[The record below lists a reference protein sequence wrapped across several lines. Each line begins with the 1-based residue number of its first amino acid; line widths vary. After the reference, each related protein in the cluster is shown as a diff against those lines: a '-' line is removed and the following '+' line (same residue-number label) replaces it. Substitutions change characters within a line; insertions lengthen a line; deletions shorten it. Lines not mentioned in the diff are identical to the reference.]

1 MKNPSACITSIPQKN
16 PWFRKS
22 LVKSAMKSVTIL
34 AAMWLVMFFFAP
46 AARAGQGAASFLDFD
61 DSNPGFGT
69 PTDTSETANTWSA
82 SAAGTVSAG
91 QRTSGTQL
99 TIGNADSD
107 FSGPTPF
114 NFAINLNG
122 GGNLQGV
129 RINSTNVNVTFTGTA
144 NTHNNS
150 GPNFWIVTNFSSLTV
165 NNSRQLFAD
174 TVKGVNWNNVAVTF
188 QGPGTINF
196 PTPFGCNSTA
206 VNTQSMSGV
215 INLQMPPVVS
225 ASTYSGGFVL
235 VSGTLNFASAGSA
248 NVFNGFGAGK
258 NFIINGGTI
267 DNTSGSPMVLSV
279 GLAGYTL
286 GGDLTFLGGSSM
298 DFGPA
303 AVTLTGTRTVTV
315 GASTLTLGPITGT
328 GFGIIKAGAGTLA
341 ISGASTFTGP
351 MIVTNGTTLALPN
364 AGAVVGP
371 LVLSGA
377 TLDMSSSVN
386 GTIAPSSFSVTN
398 SVLNLAVVSST
409 GTNIATPTINVGGS
423 TTINITSIPLITAY
437 PTTYHLIAGTT
448 ANGAMNFTLGTLPIT
463 SPPLT
468 GSLSISGGSVDFVLT
483 GGPPPVHVL
492 TWNGLNGGL
501 PDGTWDVGTT
511 PTWLNSNNNPTT
523 FAQSDS
529 VTLNDTA
536 AGTTSINMAGAVSPG
551 ILTVSNNSKLYTLG
565 GPSGKITGNVALN
578 KRGSG
583 TLILDEGG
591 GNDFSNGV
599 AIASGT
605 LQVGNNDSA
614 GSLPQTGN
622 IVNNGALVF
631 NRTDFITVPNVI
643 SGSGTVA
650 QNGSGFVM
658 LSGANTF
665 TGAVTVAQG
674 TLQIGNSSAL
684 GTTNG
689 GTTITSGATLDFVAN
704 ANNIGQEIVSV
715 SGSGVGGFGALVNN
729 SGSATF
735 VAPNIARVILTG
747 DTSFGGSGRWDL
759 RSATT
764 GDPTLSSL
772 STAGVARKITKVGGN
787 QVGLVGAT
795 VDPAL
800 GDIEVQSGTF
810 SMEAATTSLGNPAAN
825 LIVEPGA
832 TFQMFAI
839 TNFLNKVFTLGS
851 DGVANT
857 ISATSGSNN
866 VVGPMTLTNTCLF
879 NVNNNAVSLTLN
891 NVLTGTGQI
900 IKVGAGLLTL
910 SGNSPAYGGGLLVN
924 AGSAAISGTL
934 SNAQGVTAA
943 VGKLT
948 LNGSLLGTAGLTN
961 NPGAIIAGSGNTT
974 CPADISGVLSPG
986 DTNVFGTLTVGS
998 LTLEVGGTL
1007 NYDLGVINT
1016 PGSNT
1021 NDLIVVNGDLTVNG
1035 NSVFINPIGLLQ
1047 VGVPYRLF
1055 NYSGN
1060 LNWLGDLQVQNQGSA
1075 NYTFVVNTNT
1085 PGQVNVVASGGPPQW
1100 NGGSALNSNWSD
1112 PANWN
1117 GTAISSG
1124 NVLGFSGNNRLN
1136 NINDTTADT
1145 SYGDIIFSPGAG
1157 AFTLNGN
1164 PIVPAGNIQNLSA
1177 NSQTINL
1184 GLDFNANFTIDGGVG
1199 GMIVGGGLTNTATA
1213 PTRTIV
1219 TLAGLGTLTNLLAS
1233 VDPGG
1238 TNSIFMQSGTANWTL
1253 VDNAASAQMTVPW
1266 NFDIRAGTFNF
1277 GTASSAPKISSTSIN
1292 GLPQDNQVGILSG
1305 TAGTFNMVNGTLTTI
1320 ARLNTATVAN
1330 STGIVSQVGGT
1341 LNIGQQ
1347 FQGANGGAANE
1358 QSIVTISGGTMNIGG
1373 GTGQFYDASR
1383 GFGKLTVSGT
1393 GALNCGVLDVSR
1405 SILSGTIG
1413 VVNLDGGTITAS
1425 RVGTATANQL
1435 ATSTG
1440 STATFNFNGGTLRAS
1455 ANAGNFFQG
1464 STVAPIIPVTSIVKA
1479 GGAKIDDGGFAI
1491 SILEPLQHDSALGAT
1506 LDGGLTKLGAGTV
1519 TLTASN
1525 TFTGPTV
1532 VSNGTLAVNGSLGR
1546 SAVTVQSGGTL
1557 AGTGG
1562 VTNVLVNLGGA
1573 IAPGVPGAIG
1583 LLTVSNNATLV
1594 GSANMDVSKTP
1605 ATNDVLKA
1613 ASITLGG
1620 TLNVSNLA
1628 GTLASGDSF
1637 KLFNGTLS
1645 GSIAVGTLPPL
1656 WPGLSWNTGALN
1668 SSGII
1673 SVTGTRLPPQIT
1685 AEGVSG
1691 ANFVISG
1698 SGGLVGATYYVLATN
1713 NVAAPLATWPRIATN
1728 VFDASGNFSASIPTT
1743 ASDKRFFTIQAP

>member
-1 MKNPSACITSIPQKN
+1 M
-16 PWFRKS
+16 
-22 LVKSAMKSVTIL
+22 LML
-34 AAMWLVMFFFAP
+34 AST
-46 AARAGQGAASFLDFD
+46 ARAGQGAASFLDFD
-61 DSNPGFGT
+61 DVNPGFGV
-69 PTDTSETANTWSA
+69 PTDTSETALNWST
-82 SAAGTVSAG
+82 SAAGTATATARPS
-91 QRTSGTQL
+91 TTQL

-107 FSGPTPF
+107 FTGPTPF
-114 NFAINLNG
+114 NFTINLNG

-144 NTHNNS
+144 NTHNAS
-150 GPNFWIVTNFSSLTV
+150 GPNFWIVTNFSTLTV
-165 NNSRQLFAD
+165 NDTRQTFAD
-174 TVKGVNWNNVAVTF
+174 TVKGLNWNSTAVTF

-196 PTPFGCNSTA
+196 LTPMGANSTA
-206 VNTQSMSGV
+206 VNTQNMSGV
-215 INLQMPPVVS
+215 INLQMSPVVS

-235 VSGTLNFASAGSA
+235 VAGTLNFASAGSA
-248 NVFNGFGAGK
+248 NAFNGFAATK

-279 GLAGYTL
+279 GAAGYTL
-286 GGDLTFLGGSSM
+286 GGDFTFPGSSSM

-303 AVTLTGTRTVTV
+303 PVTLTGTRTINV
-315 GASTLTLGPITGT
+315 GANQLTLGPIAGT

-351 MIVTNGTTLALPN
+351 IIVTNGTTLALPN
-364 AGAVVGP
+364 GGSIAGD
-371 LVLSGA
+371 LVLSGS
-377 TLDMSSSVN
+377 TLDMSGSVN
-386 GTIAPSSFSVTN
+386 GTTAPSSFSVTN
-398 SVLNLAVVSST
+398 STLNLAVVST
-409 GTNIATPTINVGGS
+409 TATNIATPTINVGGS
-423 TTINITSIPLITAY
+423 TTINITSLPLITAY

-448 ANGAMNFTLGTLPIT
+448 ANGAMNFTLGTLPTT

-483 GGPPPVHVL
+483 GGPPPVHIL
-492 TWNGLNGGL
+492 TWTGLNGGL
-501 PDGTWDVGTT
+501 PDGTWDVGIT
-511 PTWLNSNNNPTT
+511 PTWLGSNNPTT

-529 VTLNDTA
+529 VTFNDTA
-536 AGTTSINMAGAVSPG
+536 AGQTTINMAGTVSPG
-551 ILTVSNNSKLYTLG
+551 ILTVSNNTKLYTLG
-565 GPSGKITGNVALN
+565 GPSGKITGPVALN

-599 AIASGT
+599 VIASGT
-605 LQVGNNDSA
+605 LQAGNNDSA

-622 IVNNGALVF
+622 IVNNGALIF

-689 GTTITSGATLDFVAN
+689 TTTIANGATLDFVAN

-715 SGSGVGGFGALVNN
+715 SGGGVGGFGALVNN

-735 VAPNIARVILTG
+735 VAPNVARVILTG
-747 DTSFGGSGRWDL
+747 DTTFGGSGRWDL
-759 RSATT
+759 RSAAT
-764 GDPTLSSL
+764 GDPTQSSL
-772 STAGVARKITKVGGN
+772 STGGVARKITKVGGN

-800 GDIEVQSGTF
+800 GDIEVQGGTF
-810 SMEAATTSLGNPAAN
+810 SMEAATTSLGNTNAN

-851 DGVANT
+851 DGIAST

-879 NVNNNAVSLTLN
+879 NVNNAAVSLTLN
-891 NVLTGTGQI
+891 NVLTGPGQI

-924 AGSAAISGTL
+924 AGSVAISGTV

-961 NPGAIIAGSGNTT
+961 NAGAIIAGSGLTT
-974 CPADISGVLSPG
+974 GPADIFGILSPG
-986 DTNVFGTLTVGS
+986 DTNVFGTLTVGN
-998 LTLEVGGTL
+998 LTLETSGSL

-1055 NYSGN
+1055 NYTGN
-1060 LNWLGDLQVQNQGSA
+1060 LIWNGDLLLQNQGTA

-1085 PGQVNVVASGGPPQW
+1085 PGQVNVVATGGPPQW
-1100 NGGSALNSNWSD
+1100 NGGSALDSNWSD

-1117 GTAISSG
+1117 GTTIASG

-1136 NINDTTADT
+1136 NTNDTTADT

-1164 PIVPAGNIQNLSA
+1164 PIVLTGTIQNLSG

-1184 GLDFNANFTIDGGVG
+1184 GLDFGANFTMDGGSG
-1199 GMIVGGGLTNTATA
+1199 GLIVGGGLTNTATA
-1213 PTRTIV
+1213 PTRTTV
-1219 TLAGLGTLTNLLAS
+1219 TLSGIGTLTNLLAS

-1238 TNSIFMQSGTANWTL
+1238 TNSIFMNNSTANWTL
-1253 VDNAASAQMTVPW
+1253 MDNAASAQMTVPW

-1292 GLPQDNQVGILSG
+1292 GLPQDNQVGIISG
-1305 TAGTFNMVNGTLTTI
+1305 AVGTFNMVNGTLTTI
-1320 ARLNTATVAN
+1320 ARLNTATVVN
-1330 STGIVSQVGGT
+1330 STGIVNQVGGT

-1358 QSIVTISGGTMNIGG
+1358 QSIVSISGGTMNIGG

-1383 GFGKLTVSGT
+1383 GFGRLTVSGS
-1393 GALNCGVLDVSR
+1393 GALNCGTLDVSR

-1413 VVNLDGGTITAS
+1413 VVNLDGGTITCS
-1425 RVGTATANQL
+1425 RVGTATANQS

-1455 ANAGNFFQG
+1455 GNAGNFFQG
-1464 STVAPIIPVTSIVKA
+1464 STVNPIIPIVSIVKA

-1491 SILEPLQHDSALGAT
+1491 SVLEPLQHDSALGT
-1506 LDGGLTKLGAGTV
+1506 SLDGGLTKLGAGTV
-1519 TLTASN
+1519 TLTATN
-1525 TFTGPTV
+1525 IFTGPTV

-1557 AGTGG
+1557 GGTGG

-1573 IAPGVPGAIG
+1573 IAPGVAGAIG
-1583 LLTVSNNATLV
+1583 FLTISNNATLL
-1594 GSANMDVSKTP
+1594 GNANMDISK
-1605 ATNDVLKA
+1605 AAVTNDVLKA
-1613 ASITLGG
+1613 TTITLGG
-1620 TLNVSNLA
+1620 TLNVTNLA
-1628 GTLASGDSF
+1628 GTLTSGDSF
-1637 KLFNGTLS
+1637 KLFSGSLS
-1645 GSIAVGTLPPL
+1645 GTITVGSLPPL
-1656 WPGLSWNTGALN
+1656 WPGLSWNTSALN
-1668 SSGII
+1668 GSGII

-1713 NVAAPLATWPRIATN
+1713 KVAAPLATWPRIATN
-1728 VFDASGNFSASIPTT
+1728 VFDASGNFSASIPT
-1743 ASDKRFFTIQAP
+1743 AAGDNRFFTIQAP

>member
-1 MKNPSACITSIPQKN
+1 
-16 PWFRKS
+16 
-22 LVKSAMKSVTIL
+22 L
-34 AAMWLVMFFFAP
+34 AATCLAISLFAP
-46 AARAGQGAASFLDFD
+46 TARAGQGAASFLDFD
-61 DSNPGFGT
+61 DVNPGFGT
-69 PTDTSETANTWSA
+69 PTDTTETTLNWSTN
-82 SAAGTVSAG
+82 SAGTAPATA
-91 QRTSGTQL
+91 RPSGTQL
-99 TIGNADSD
+99 TIGAAATD
-107 FSGPTPF
+107 FAGPTPF

-122 GGNLQGV
+122 GINLQGV
-129 RINSTNVNVTFTGTA
+129 VINSTNVNVTFTGTA
-144 NTHNNS
+144 NTHPNS
-150 GPNFWIVTNFSSLTV
+150 GPNFWTITNFSSLTV
-165 NNSRQLFAD
+165 NDTRQAFAD
-174 TVKGVNWNNVAVTF
+174 TVKGLNWNNVAVTF

-196 PTPFGCNSTA
+196 LTPVGANCSTA
-206 VNTQSMSGV
+206 INTQNMSGV
-215 INLQMPPVVS
+215 INFQMPSVTS
-225 ASTYSGGFVL
+225 ASTYGGGYVL
-235 VSGTLNFASAGSA
+235 MAGTLNFASAGSA
-248 NVFNGFGAGK
+248 NAFNGFTAGK
-258 NFIINGGTI
+258 SFTINGGTI
-267 DNTSGSPMVLSV
+267 DNTSGSPIVLGV
-279 GLAGYTL
+279 GLGGYTF
-286 GGDLTFLGGSSM
+286 GGDLTFPGSSSM

-303 AVTLTGTRTVTV
+303 TVTLTGTRTVNV
-315 GASTLTLGPITGT
+315 SANRLTLGPIAGS
-328 GFGIIKAGAGTLA
+328 GFGIVKAGAGTLA

-351 MIVTNGTTLALPN
+351 MIVTNGSVLALPN
-364 AGAVVGP
+364 GGSVAGQ
-371 LVLSGA
+371 LVLSGS
-377 TLDMSSSVN
+377 TLDTTSSLN
-386 GTIAPSSFSVTN
+386 GTMTPSSFSVTN
-398 SVLNLAVVSST
+398 STLTLAIVSNT

-423 TTINITSIPLITAY
+423 TTINIASLPLVTAY
-437 PTTYHLIAGTT
+437 PTTYHLIAATA
-448 ANGAMNFTLGTLPIT
+448 ANGAMNFTLGTLPT
-463 SPPLT
+463 ASPPLT

-483 GGPPPVHVL
+483 GGPPPVHIL

-501 PDGTWDVGTT
+501 PDGTWDVGIT
-511 PTWLNSNNNPTT
+511 PTWLNPTATVTT
-523 FAQSDS
+523 FSQSDV

-536 AGTTSINMAGAVSPG
+536 AGQTSISMAGTVSPG
-551 ILTVSNNSKLYTLG
+551 LLTVSNNSKVYTLG
-565 GPSGKITGNVALN
+565 GPSGKITGNVTLN

-622 IVNNGALVF
+622 IVNNGALIF
-631 NRTDFITVPNVI
+631 NRVDAINVPNVI
-643 SGSGTVA
+643 SGSGSLT
-650 QNGSGFVM
+650 QNGSGSFVM

-689 GTTITSGATLDFVAN
+689 TTTVANGATLDFVAN

-715 SGSGVGGFGALVNN
+715 SGSGVGGLGALVNS

-735 VAPNIARVILTG
+735 VAPNVARVILTG
-747 DTSFGGSGRWDL
+747 DTTFGGSGRWDL

-764 GDPTLSSL
+764 TDPSQSSL
-772 STAGVARKITKVGGN
+772 NTGGFARKITKVGGN

-800 GDIEVQSGTF
+800 GDIEIQGGIF
-810 SMEAATTSLGNPAAN
+810 SMEAATTSLGNSASN
-825 LIVEPGA
+825 LVVDPGA

-866 VVGPMTLTNTCLF
+866 VVGPMTLTNNCLF

-891 NVLTGTGQI
+891 NVLSGPGQI
-900 IKVGAGLLTL
+900 TKVGAGLLTL

-924 AGSAAISGTL
+924 GGNAAISGTI
-934 SNAQGVTAA
+934 SNAQGVTTA

-948 LNGSLLGTAGLTN
+948 LNGLLTGSAGLTN
-961 NPGAIIAGSGNTT
+961 IVGTIIAGSGTTT
-974 CPADISGVLSPG
+974 CPADISGTLSPG
-986 DTNVFGTLTVGS
+986 DTNVFGTLTVGN
-998 LTLEVGGTL
+998 LTLELGATL

-1035 NSVFINPIGLLQ
+1035 NSVSINPIGLLQ
-1047 VGVPYRLF
+1047 IGVPYRLF
-1055 NYSGN
+1055 NYTGN
-1060 LNWLGDLQVQNQGSA
+1060 LIWNSDLQVQNAGTA
-1075 NYTFVVNTNT
+1075 NYTFVANTNT

-1100 NGGSALNSNWSD
+1100 NGGSALDSNWSD

-1117 GTAISSG
+1117 GTTIASG

-1136 NINDTTADT
+1136 NINDTTPDT

-1164 PIVPAGNIQNLSA
+1164 PIVPAGNIQNLSV

-1213 PTRTIV
+1213 PTRTTV
-1219 TLAGLGTLTNLLAS
+1219 TLSGLGTLTNLLAS

-1253 VDNAASAQMTVPW
+1253 VDNVASAQMTVPW

-1277 GTASSAPKISSTSIN
+1277 GTASSAPKLSSTSIN
-1292 GLPQDNQVGILSG
+1292 GLPQDNQVGIISG
-1305 TAGTFNMVNGTLTTI
+1305 AVGTFNMVNGTLTTI

-1330 STGIVSQVGGT
+1330 SIGIVNQIGGT

-1347 FQGANGGAANE
+1347 FQGSNGANANE
-1358 QSIVTISGGTMNIGG
+1358 QSQVNISGGTMNIGG

-1383 GFGKLTVSGT
+1383 GAGTLTISGS
-1393 GALNCGVLDVSR
+1393 GALNCGTLDVSR
-1405 SILSGTIG
+1405 AILSGTIG
-1413 VVNLDGGTITAS
+1413 VVNLNGGTITAS
-1425 RVGTATANQL
+1425 RVVTATANQS
-1435 ATSTG
+1435 ANSTG
-1440 STATFNFNGGTLRAS
+1440 CSATFNFNGGTLRAS
-1455 ANAGNFFQG
+1455 GNAGNFFQG
-1464 STVAPIIPVTSIVKA
+1464 STVAPIIPIASIVKA

-1491 SILEPLQHDSALGAT
+1491 SILEPLQHDSTLGTT

-1519 TLTASN
+1519 TLTAAN
-1525 TFTGPTV
+1525 IFTGPTV
-1532 VSNGTLAVNGSLGR
+1532 VSNGTLAVNGSLLR
-1546 SAVTVQSGGTL
+1546 SVVTVQSGGTL
-1557 AGTGG
+1557 AGTGAT
-1562 VTNVLVNLGGA
+1562 TNVTVNVGGA
-1573 IAPGVPGAIG
+1573 IAPGVSGAIG
-1583 LLTVSNNATLV
+1583 TLTVSNATLL
-1594 GSANMDVSKTP
+1594 GSANMDISKAP

-1613 ASITLGG
+1613 TTITLGG
-1620 TLNVSNLA
+1620 TLNVTNLA

-1637 KLFNGTLS
+1637 KLFTGTLS

-1656 WPGLSWNTGALN
+1656 WPGLSWNTSALN

-1673 SVTGTRLPPQIT
+1673 SITGTRLPPQIT

-1713 NVAAPLATWPRIATN
+1713 NVAAPLATWLRIATN
-1728 VFDASGNFSASIPTT
+1728 VFDATGNFSTSIPIT
-1743 ASDKRFFTIQAP
+1743 AGDNRFFTIQAP

>member
-1 MKNPSACITSIPQKN
+1 
-16 PWFRKS
+16 
-22 LVKSAMKSVTIL
+22 
-34 AAMWLVMFFFAP
+34 
-46 AARAGQGAASFLDFD
+46 LDFD
-61 DSNPGFGT
+61 DVNPGFGT
-69 PTDTSETANTWSA
+69 PTDTSETALNWST
-82 SAAGTVSAG
+82 SAAGTASALA
-91 QRTSGTQL
+91 RPSGTQL

-107 FSGPTPF
+107 FTGPTPF

-129 RINSTNVNVTFTGTA
+129 RINSTNVNVTFTGSA

-150 GPNFWIVTNFSSLTV
+150 SPNFWIVTNFSSLTV
-165 NNSRQLFAD
+165 NDTRQTFAD
-174 TVKGVNWNNVAVTF
+174 TVKGVNWNNTAVTF

-206 VNTQSMSGV
+206 VNTQNMSGV
-215 INLQMPPVVS
+215 INLQMSPVVS
-225 ASTYSGGFVL
+225 ASSYSGGFVL
-235 VSGTLNFASAGSA
+235 VAGTLNFASAGSA
-248 NVFNGFGAGK
+248 NAFNGFAAGK

-279 GLAGYTL
+279 GAAAYTL
-286 GGDLTFLGGSSM
+286 GGDLTFPGSSSM

-303 AVTLTGTRTVTV
+303 AVNLTGTRTITV
-315 GASTLTLGPITGT
+315 GANQLTLGPVSGAT
-328 GFGIIKAGAGTLA
+328 FGIIKAGAGTLA

-351 MIVTNGTTLALPN
+351 LIVTNSTTLALPN

-371 LVLSGA
+371 LVLSGS
-377 TLDMSSSVN
+377 TLDMSGSVN
-386 GTIAPSSFSVTN
+386 GTMAPASFSVTN
-398 SVLNLAVVSST
+398 SVLNLAIVSST
-409 GTNIATPTINVGGS
+409 GTNIATPTISVGGS

-448 ANGAMNFTLGTLPIT
+448 ANGAMNFTLGTVPVT
-463 SPPLT
+463 TPPLT

-501 PDGTWDVGTT
+501 PDGTWDVGIS
-511 PTWLNSNNNPTT
+511 PTWLNSNNPST
-523 FAQSDS
+523 FNQSDS
-529 VTLNDTA
+529 VTFDDTA
-536 AGTTSINMAGAVSPG
+536 AGQTSINMSGAVSPG
-551 ILTVSNNSKLYTLG
+551 ILTISNNAKLYTLG
-565 GPSGKITGNVALN
+565 GPGGKISGNVTLN
-578 KRGSG
+578 KRGGG

-605 LQVGNNDSA
+605 IQVGNNDSA
-614 GSLPQTGN
+614 GSLPQIGN
-622 IVNNGALVF
+622 IVNNGALNF
-631 NRTDFITVPNVI
+631 NRIDFITVPNVI
-643 SGSGTVA
+643 SGSGTLS

-665 TGAVTVAQG
+665 NGAVTVAQG
-674 TLQIGNSSAL
+674 TLQIGNNSAL

-689 GTTITSGATLDFVAN
+689 ITTVASGATLDFVAN

-735 VAPNIARVILTG
+735 VGPNIARVILTG
-747 DTSFGGSGRWDL
+747 DTTFGGSGRWDL

-764 GDPTLSSL
+764 TDPSQSSL
-772 STAGVARKITKVGGN
+772 STGGVARKITKVSGN
-787 QVGLVGAT
+787 QIGLVGAT

-800 GDIEVQSGTF
+800 GDIEVQGGIL
-810 SMEAATTSLGNPAAN
+810 SMEAATTSLGNTNAN

-851 DGVANT
+851 DGIAST

-891 NVLTGTGQI
+891 NVLTGPGQI
-900 IKVGAGLLTL
+900 IKIGAGLLTL

-924 AGSAAISGTL
+924 VGSAVISG
-934 SNAQGVTAA
+934 SMNNAQGVTAA

-948 LNGSLLGTAGLTN
+948 LNGSLTGTAGLTN
-961 NPGAIIAGSGNTT
+961 NAGAIIAGSGTTT
-974 CPADISGVLSPG
+974 CPTDISGILSPG
-986 DTNVFGTLTVGS
+986 DTNVFGTLTVGN
-998 LTLEVGGTL
+998 LTLESGATL
-1007 NYDLGVINT
+1007 NYDLGVVNT

-1035 NSVFINPIGLLQ
+1035 NSVLINPIGLLQ

-1055 NYSGN
+1055 NYTGN
-1060 LNWLGDLQVQNQGSA
+1060 LIWNSDLQVLNAGSA
-1075 NYTFVVNTNT
+1075 NYTFVVNTNV
-1085 PGQVNVVASGGPPQW
+1085 PGQISVVASGGPPQW

-1117 GTAISSG
+1117 GTTISSG

-1136 NINDTTADT
+1136 NFNDTTADT
-1145 SYGDIIFSPGAG
+1145 IYGDIIFSPGAG

-1199 GMIVGGGLTNTATA
+1199 GVIVGGGLTNTALA
-1213 PTRTIV
+1213 PTRTTV

-1238 TNSIFMQSGTANWTL
+1238 TNSIFMQTGTANWTL
-1253 VDNAASAQMTVPW
+1253 MDNAASAQMTVPW

-1277 GTASSAPKISSTSIN
+1277 GTATSAPKLSSTSIN
-1292 GLPQDNQVGILSG
+1292 GLPQDNQVGIISG
-1305 TAGTFNMVNGTLTTI
+1305 AVGTFNMVNGTLTTV

-1330 STGIVSQVGGT
+1330 SLGIVNQVGGT

-1358 QSIVTISGGTMNIGG
+1358 QSQVNISGGTMNIGG

-1383 GFGKLTVSGT
+1383 GTGTLTVSGT

-1405 SILSGTIG
+1405 AIISGTIG
-1413 VVNLDGGTITAS
+1413 VVNLNGGTITAS
-1425 RVGTATANQL
+1425 RVGTATANQS
-1435 ATSTG
+1435 ASSTG
-1440 STATFNFNGGTLRAS
+1440 CSATFNFNGGTLKAS
-1455 ANAGNFFQG
+1455 GNAGNFFQG
-1464 STVAPIIPVTSIVKA
+1464 STVAPIIPIVSIVKA

-1491 SILEPLQHDSALGAT
+1491 SILEPLQHDSTLGAT

-1519 TLTASN
+1519 TLTAAN
-1525 TFTGPTV
+1525 VFTGPTV
-1532 VSNGTLAVNGSLGR
+1532 VSNGTLAVNGTSLR
-1546 SAVTVQSGGTL
+1546 SVVTVQSAGTL
-1557 AGTGG
+1557 AGTGAT
-1562 VTNVLVNLGGA
+1562 TNVTVNLGGA

-1583 LLTVSNNATLV
+1583 TLTVSNATLL
-1594 GSANMDVSKTP
+1594 GSANMDINKAT

-1613 ASITLGG
+1613 TTITLGG
-1620 TLNVSNLA
+1620 TLNVTNLA
-1628 GTLASGDSF
+1628 GMLASGDSF
-1637 KLFNGTLS
+1637 KLFNATLS
-1645 GSIAVGTLPPL
+1645 GSITVGTMPPL
-1656 WPGLSWNTGALN
+1656 WPGLSWNTSALN

-1691 ANFVISG
+1691 ANFVLSG

-1713 NVAAPLATWPRIATN
+1713 NVAAPLVTWPRIATN
-1728 VFDASGNFSASIPTT
+1728 VFDASGNFSASIPIT
-1743 ASDKRFFTIQAP
+1743 AGDNRFFTIQAP